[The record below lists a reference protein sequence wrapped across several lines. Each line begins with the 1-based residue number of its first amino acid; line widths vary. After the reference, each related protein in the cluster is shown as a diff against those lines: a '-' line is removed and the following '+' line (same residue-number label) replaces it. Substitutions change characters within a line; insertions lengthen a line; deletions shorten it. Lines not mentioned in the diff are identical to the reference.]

1 MYRGDLSS
9 FLHVLRK
16 MEGTPSGPGEEED
29 DSSLQASSMS
39 YSQKSI
45 SVSMGPVGTDL
56 STLKNS
62 SIHGMTHSGL
72 GWEKTT
78 EYCSLRHLAELS
90 GSRFRSPVSGSRYS
104 TSSFLPSLG
113 ITEEDFGVSFHFLN
127 NPSFILLIILLVHV
141 LLTNLT
147 KPIKLILHKPNHY
160 NQTNLINLA

>member
-1 MYRGDLSS
+1 MREALHKMYRGDLSS

-62 SIHGMTHSGL
+62 SMHGMTQSGL
-72 GWEKTT
+72 G
-78 EYCSLRHLAELS
+78 
-90 GSRFRSPVSGSRYS
+90 
-104 TSSFLPSLG
+104 
-113 ITEEDFGVSFHFLN
+113 
-127 NPSFILLIILLVHV
+127 
-141 LLTNLT
+141 
-147 KPIKLILHKPNHY
+147 
-160 NQTNLINLA
+160 